1 MNENAVVIKD
11 VRYIDIDDKYF
22 PVRETSINNKID
34 LTGRHVDIYTIA
46 IDGKTGEE
54 YKVKISVKGHDGV
67 TFSTV
72 DDEEWNRRFYVT
84 IK

>member
-1 MNENAVVIKD
+1 MNENTVVVKD
-11 VRYIDIDDKYF
+11 VKYIDIDDKYF
-22 PVRETSINNKID
+22 PVKETSMNNDID

-46 IDGKTGEE
+46 IDVKTGEE
-54 YKVKISVKGHDGV
+54 YKVKICVKGCDGI

-72 DDEEWNRRFYVT
+72 DDEEWERRFYAS